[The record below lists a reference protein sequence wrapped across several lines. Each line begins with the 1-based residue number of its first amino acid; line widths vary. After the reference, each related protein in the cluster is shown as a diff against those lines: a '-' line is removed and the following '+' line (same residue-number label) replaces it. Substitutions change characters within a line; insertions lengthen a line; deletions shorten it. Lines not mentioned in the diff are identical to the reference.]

1 MCSSTSARQAPNPIP
16 RASAA
21 IKTRRRCVNGLAA
34 LRGRDFEDANGRT
47 EQSTRLGLELF
58 HQWASTEQTF
68 IVPRLAVLGPET
80 PIARRR
86 HDEILNT
93 RVAKVIDPDVDDA
106 LSLGDVET
114 LSIQNR

>member
-68 IVPRLAVLGPET
+68 IVSRLAVLGAET
-80 PIARRR
+80 PIARGG
-86 HDEILNT
+86 HDEILNA
-93 RVAKVIDPDVDDA
+93 RLAKVIDPDVDDA

-114 LSIQNR
+114 LSIRNR